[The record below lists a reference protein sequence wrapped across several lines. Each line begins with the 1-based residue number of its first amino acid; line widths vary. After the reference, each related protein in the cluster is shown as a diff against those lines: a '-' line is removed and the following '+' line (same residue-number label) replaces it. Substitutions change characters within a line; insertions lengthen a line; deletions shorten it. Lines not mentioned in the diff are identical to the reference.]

1 MDITKEA
8 VTPSYKYLKSA
19 IWLYFILWIFEGAL
33 RKWILPGLAT
43 PLLVVRDPVAI
54 YIIIQAFYS
63 NIKFLN
69 PYVVLSTVFTLL
81 GLAITLTFGHAN
93 LFVSLYGARIMLLH
107 FPLIFIIGSVFN
119 KEDVLKTGYFFLAVN
134 ILMAVVVYFQ
144 FISPQTAYINVGLGG
159 EGSSGFSG
167 ALGYSRPSGT
177 FSFITGLACFYI
189 STAVYI
195 FYFWL
200 SKEKC
205 SKLLLITSTLALI
218 FVMPLTISRGAVMGV
233 LVVGFFAIMG
243 SSTSITRI
251 VKVLSII
258 GVFAGIVIIL
268 NSTTSIFSLGTEVFL
283 TRVDNAN
290 EGGTIKES
298 IFLRMY
304 DSFKD
309 PIIDLF
315 NKPLFLGNLGMGTNA
330 GAQMLNGNRHF
341 IISEG
346 EIGRLAGEQGLIFGG
361 LLIGLRLFLSIDLFV
376 ASIKVLKENNN
387 ILPIIFCGTVLLS
400 ITQGQWAQ
408 PSILGSAIIVSGL
421 LLATINT
428 DKEKIR

>member
-63 NIKFLN
+63 NVKFLN

-107 FPLIFIIGSVFN
+107 FPLIFIIGSVFS

-309 PIIDLF
+309 PIIDLLD
-315 NKPLFLGNLGMGTNA
+315 KPLFLGNLGMGTNA

>member
-63 NIKFLN
+63 NVKFLN

-107 FPLIFIIGSVFN
+107 FPLIFIIGSVFS

-315 NKPLFLGNLGMGTNA
+315 DKPLFLGNLGMGTNA

>member
-315 NKPLFLGNLGMGTNA
+315 DKPLFLGNLGMGTNA

-376 ASIKVLKENNN
+376 ASIKVLKEKNN

>member
-43 PLLVVRDPVAI
+43 PLLVVRDPIAI

-63 NIKFLN
+63 NVKFLN

-107 FPLIFIIGSVFN
+107 FPLIFIIGSVFS
-119 KEDVLKTGYFFLAVN
+119 KEDVLKTGYFFLGVN

-243 SSTSITRI
+243 SSTSITKV

-290 EGGTIKES
+290 QGGTIKES

-309 PIIDLF
+309 PIVDLF
-315 NKPLFLGNLGMGTNA
+315 DKPLFLGNLGMGTNA

-376 ASIKVLKENNN
+376 ASVKVLKENND
-387 ILPIIFCGTVLLS
+387 ILPIIFCGTVVLS

-428 DKEKIR
+428 DKEIN

>member
-1 MDITKEA
+1 MYLTKETTA
-8 VTPSYKYLKSA
+8 PSHNYLKGA

-54 YIIIQAFYS
+54 YIIVQAFYS
-63 NIKFLN
+63 GVKFLN
-69 PYVVLSTVFTLL
+69 PYVVLGSVFTLL
-81 GLAITLTFGHAN
+81 SLAITLTFGHAN

-107 FPLIFIIGSVFN
+107 FPLIFIIGAVFS
-119 KEDVLKTGYFFLAVN
+119 KEDVLRTGYFFMWTN
-134 ILMAVVVYFQ
+134 ILMAVIVYFQ

-167 ALGYSRPSGT
+167 AMGYSRPSGT
-177 FSFITGLACFYI
+177 FSFITGLSCFYI
-189 STAVYI
+189 ATAVYI

-205 SKLLLITSTLALI
+205 SKFLLISSTLALI

-233 LVVGFFAIMG
+233 LVVGFFSIMG
-243 SSTSITRI
+243 SSTSVTRLFKI
-251 VKVLSII
+251 LSII
-258 GVFAGIVIIL
+258 IVFVGIVIIL

-290 EGGTIKES
+290 QGGTIKES

-309 PIIDLF
+309 PIMDLF
-315 NKPLFLGNLGMGTNA
+315 DKPLFLGNLGMGTNA

-361 LLIGLRLFLSIDLFV
+361 LLIGLRLFLSIDLFLS
-376 ASIKVLKENNN
+376 SIKVLKKNND
-387 ILPIIFCGTVLLS
+387 ILPVIFCGTVLLA

-408 PSILGSAIIVSGL
+408 PSILGAAIIVSGL
-421 LLATINT
+421 LLASINS
-428 DKEKIR
+428 DKEIN

>member
-63 NIKFLN
+63 NVKFLN
-69 PYVVLSTVFTLL
+69 PYVVLSAVFTLL

-107 FPLIFIIGSVFN
+107 FPLIFIIGSVFS

-205 SKLLLITSTLALI
+205 SKILLIASTLALI

-243 SSTSITRI
+243 SSTSITRV

-290 EGGTIKES
+290 QGGTIKES

-309 PIIDLF
+309 PIVDLF
-315 NKPLFLGNLGMGTNA
+315 DKPLFLGNLGMGTNA

-428 DKEKIR
+428 DKEKN

>member
-63 NIKFLN
+63 NVKFLN

-107 FPLIFIIGSVFN
+107 FPLIFIIGSVFS

-205 SKLLLITSTLALI
+205 SKLLLIASTLALI

-243 SSTSITRI
+243 SSTSINRV

-290 EGGTIKES
+290 QGGTIKES

-309 PIIDLF
+309 PIVDLF
-315 NKPLFLGNLGMGTNA
+315 DKPLFLGNLGMGTNA

-428 DKEKIR
+428 DKEKN

>member
-107 FPLIFIIGSVFN
+107 FPLIFIIGSVFS

-233 LVVGFFAIMG
+233 VVVGFFAIMG

-315 NKPLFLGNLGMGTNA
+315 DKPLFLGNLGMGTNA

>member
-107 FPLIFIIGSVFN
+107 FPLIFIIGSVFS

-315 NKPLFLGNLGMGTNA
+315 DKPLFLGNLGMGTNA

>member
-63 NIKFLN
+63 NVKFLN

-107 FPLIFIIGSVFN
+107 FPLIFIIGSVFS

-243 SSTSITRI
+243 SSTSITRV

-290 EGGTIKES
+290 QGGTIKES

-315 NKPLFLGNLGMGTNA
+315 DKPLFLGNLGMGTNA

-421 LLATINT
+421 LLATINI
-428 DKEKIR
+428 DKEKN